1 MLIGLAGA
9 TAGASRFR
17 TRHGRLGRFGRRDA
31 ASDVPSIGPADG
43 KWVRDPNPLPSN
55 DLPYGPFADEYIALE
70 EPIYGGWS
78 SPVRAGKS
86 MDQTG
91 GDAYTQYQ
99 FRIVS
104 MTAQEVHIVE
114 DEGQYYKETYYSYNY
129 EMMKSIVV
137 QQNVAGQ
144 SALYPLPSEWEA
156 IDAEAMHEI
165 IRSNPE
171 ARFYVPSAR

>member
-1 MLIGLAGA
+1 
-9 TAGASRFR
+9 
-17 TRHGRLGRFGRRDA
+17 
-31 ASDVPSIGPADG
+31 
-43 KWVRDPNPLPSN
+43 
-55 DLPYGPFADEYIALE
+55 
-70 EPIYGGWS
+70 
-78 SPVRAGKS
+78 
-86 MDQTG
+86 
-91 GDAYTQYQ
+91 
-99 FRIVS
+99 
-104 MTAQEVHIVE
+104 MTAQEVHVVE
-114 DEGQYYKETYYSYNY
+114 DEGQYYKETCYSYNY